1 MVDIRLI
8 KPKIIFS
15 TARLC
20 KLLKFG
26 FTEIKEE
33 IHFLNIN
40 SKNESAFLKLIYV
53 FISKQANGF

>member
-26 FTEIKEE
+26 FTEIKE
-33 IHFLNIN
+33 INFLNIN